1 MYSHVNKITNVT
13 YVGITRRKPELR
25 WANGF
30 GYRTNPYFWRAI
42 VKYGWDGFTHNILHS
57 NLSKEEALSI
67 EEGLIS
73 HYKSL
78 NPSYNI
84 SDGND
89 YAGGLKGSIIMKS
102 PDGSITKEFESLT
115 EAACYINAKSAG
127 NITGCCKGNKKSCL
141 GYTFNYK

>member
-1 MYSHVNKITNVT
+1 MDNKFIVYSHVNKITNVT
-13 YVGITRRKPELR
+13 YVGITKRKPELR

-30 GYRTNPYFWRAI
+30 GYKTNPYFWRAI

-78 NPSYNI
+78 NLSYNI
-84 SDGND
+84 SDEND
-89 YAGGLKGSIIMKS
+89 YVGGLKRRPIKVYTLNGELISIYE
-102 PDGSITKEFESLT
+102 SIHEVS
-115 EAACYINAKSAG
+115 
-127 NITGCCKGNKKSCL
+127 
-141 GYTFNYK
+141 